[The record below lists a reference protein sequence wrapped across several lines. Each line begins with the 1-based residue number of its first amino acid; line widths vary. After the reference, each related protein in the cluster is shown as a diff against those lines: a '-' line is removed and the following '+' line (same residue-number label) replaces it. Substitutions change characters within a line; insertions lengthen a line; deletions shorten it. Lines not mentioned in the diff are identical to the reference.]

1 MIKKQSNIDI
11 IELNDEK
18 MMNELQEDTHQNL
31 KEKKMTKGCSL
42 KDKNSKFMRCIMEST
57 GKRFANEVRQLI
69 EKKLT
74 DDILKIIHEKQLG
87 FIEY

>member
-1 MIKKQSNIDI
+1 
-11 IELNDEK
+11 
-18 MMNELQEDTHQNL
+18 
-31 KEKKMTKGCSL
+31 
-42 KDKNSKFMRCIMEST
+42 MRRIMEST
-57 GKRFANEVRQLI
+57 GKRFANEVRQLT